1 VLNRDVK
8 GINLDCMTISLDE
21 KQLKSKPKKVGT
33 LKGKPVFA
41 IQTKGGLSLVADSA
55 GHILSCGPHRAIAR
69 NIAEKSEPTI
79 EWTDL
84 EKSGYI
90 DPASYEFLLPKYT
103 ELTNA
108 LRKMQGE

>member
-1 VLNRDVK
+1 MD
-8 GINLDCMTISLDE
+8 ITP
-21 KQLKSKPKKVGT
+21 KQLEGSPKKIG
-33 LKGKPVFA
+33 LLRGKSVMA
-41 IQTKGGLSLVADSA
+41 IKTKGGLSLILVDKGS
-55 GHILSCGPHRAIAR
+55 GKWSTLSCGPHRAIAR